1 MNNSIMFQEIQ
12 EEPVALRECIEQ
24 NQVMVKFLAE
34 EIRSKNPSY
43 LVLAA
48 RGTSCNAAKF
58 AKYVFETYV
67 GLPVM
72 IAAPSVLTK
81 YGGKLKLSNAVVVG
95 ISQSGA
101 AQDVCSLI
109 DRGNRD
115 GSLTVAITNTEG
127 SLLSQRAK
135 FHLNCCAGLE
145 KSLAATKTFLCQL
158 ALLTQLAAQL
168 SGEPRLLDL
177 VKRLPRIAAAMLDRT
192 QELSRMAHR
201 YRFMNECFILAR
213 GLNYPIA
220 LEFGIK
226 TQETSFVRSRAYSVA
241 NFTHGPI
248 AMLRDF
254 IPVFVL
260 ATDAATDENTCEM
273 IKRLKNQRCDVCVIT
288 NKSGASPAK
297 RYGYH
302 NRPDRNLV
310 AAGLLFLRRRADF
323 WLCLYSKYYGRYGND
338 RGQSHFAGG
347 PGGKGP
353 VFRRADEKDR

>member
-1 MNNSIMFQEIQ
+1 MNNMFQEIQ
-12 EEPVALRECIEQ
+12 EEPAALRECIEQ

-192 QELSRMAHR
+192 PVPLYERVLYFGPGAELS
-201 YRFMNECFILAR
+201 YRAGIWNQDSGNFLCPFQGIFR
-213 GLNYPIA
+213 GEFYPWP
-220 LEFGIK
+220 
-226 TQETSFVRSRAYSVA
+226 
-241 NFTHGPI
+241 H
-248 AMLRDF
+248 
-254 IPVFVL
+254 
-260 ATDAATDENTCEM
+260 C
-273 IKRLKNQRCDVCVIT
+273 
-288 NKSGASPAK
+288 
-297 RYGYH
+297 H
-302 NRPDRNLV
+302 
-310 AAGLLFLRRRADF
+310 AAGFYSGVCAGNR
-323 WLCLYSKYYGRYGND
+323 LCYG
-338 RGQSHFAGG
+338 
-347 PGGKGP
+347 
-353 VFRRADEKDR
+353 

>member
-12 EEPVALRECIEQ
+12 EEPAALRECIEQ

-34 EIRSKNPSY
+34 EIRSKNPSC

-145 KSLAATKTFLCQL
+145 KSLAATKTF
-158 ALLTQLAAQL
+158 
-168 SGEPRLLDL
+168 
-177 VKRLPRIAAAMLDRT
+177 
-192 QELSRMAHR
+192 
-201 YRFMNECFILAR
+201 
-213 GLNYPIA
+213 
-220 LEFGIK
+220 
-226 TQETSFVRSRAYSVA
+226 FV
-241 NFTHGPI
+241 
-248 AMLRDF
+248 
-254 IPVFVL
+254 
-260 ATDAATDENTCEM
+260 
-273 IKRLKNQRCDVCVIT
+273 
-288 NKSGASPAK
+288 PAC
-297 RYGYH
+297 
-302 NRPDRNLV
+302 PADP
-310 AAGLLFLRRRADF
+310 AGCSAVRRAP
-323 WLCLYSKYYGRYGND
+323 
-338 RGQSHFAGG
+338 A
-347 PGGKGP
+347 
-353 VFRRADEKDR
+353 A

>member
-12 EEPVALRECIEQ
+12 EEPAALRECIEQ

-34 EIRSKNPSY
+34 EIRSKNPSC

-127 SLLSQRAK
+127 SLLS
-135 FHLNCCAGLE
+135 
-145 KSLAATKTFLCQL
+145 
-158 ALLTQLAAQL
+158 QLAAQL

-288 NKSGASPAK
+288 NKQEI
-297 RYGYH
+297 
-302 NRPDRNLV
+302 
-310 AAGLLFLRRRADF
+310 AD
-323 WLCLYSKYYGRYGND
+323 L
-338 RGQSHFAGG
+338 AGG
-347 PGGKGP
+347 NAVLLPPECEGVAGGFACATVIQLFACELSVQRGNNPDAPEGLTK
-353 VFRRADEKDR
+353 VTVTV

>member
-24 NQVMVKFLAE
+24 NQVMAKFLAE
-34 EIRSKNPSY
+34 EIRSKNPSF
-43 LVLAA
+43 LLLAA

-58 AKYVFETYV
+58 AKYVFETYA
-67 GLPVM
+67 GLPTM

-81 YGGKLKLSNAVVVG
+81 YEGKLKISNAVVIG

-101 AQDVCSLI
+101 AEDVCSLI

-115 GSLTVAITNTEG
+115 GSLTIAITNTDG
-127 SLLSQRAK
+127 SLLSRRAK
-135 FHLNCCAGLE
+135 YHLNCCAGEE

-158 ALLTQLAAQL
+158 TLLTQLAAYLSRDSQL
-168 SGEPRLLDL
+168 MDL
-177 VKRLPRIAAAMLDRT
+177 VNGLPKLAAAMLDRT
-192 QELSRMAHR
+192 EEISRLARR

-213 GLNYPIA
+213 GMNYPIA

-260 ATDAATDENTCEM
+260 ATDAHTDDNTCDM
-273 IKRLKNQRCDVCVIT
+273 IRRLKSQHCDVCVIT
-288 NKSGASPAK
+288 NKQEIADLARGNAIFLPAECE
-297 RYGYH
+297 G
-302 NRPDRNLV
+302 V
-310 AAGLLFLRRRADF
+310 
-323 WLCLYSKYYGRYGND
+323 
-338 RGQSHFAGG
+338 AGG
-347 PGGKGP
+347 FACATVIQLFACELSVQRGNNPDAPEGLTK
-353 VFRRADEKDR
+353 VTVTV

>member
-12 EEPVALRECIEQ
+12 EEPVALEECIER
-24 NQVMVKFLAE
+24 NRGAITLLAE
-34 EIRSKNPSY
+34 EIRCKNPGF

-81 YGGKLKLSNAVVVG
+81 YEGKLKLSNAVVIG

-101 AQDVCSLI
+101 AEDVCSLI

-115 GSLTVAITNTEG
+115 GSLTVAVTNTEG
-127 SLLSQRAK
+127 SLLARRAK
-135 FHLNCCAGLE
+135 YHLSCCAGIE
-145 KSLAATKTFLCQL
+145 KSLAATKTFLTQL
-158 ALLTQLAAQL
+158 ALLVQLAAYLSEDASLTELLGQL
-168 SGEPRLLDL
+168 PG
-177 VKRLPRIAAAMLDRT
+177 IASAMLARR
-192 QELSRMAHR
+192 EEISRLARR

-213 GLNYPIA
+213 GMNYPIA

-260 ATDAATDENTCEM
+260 ATDSATDDNTCEM
-273 IKRLKNQRCDVCVIT
+273 IKRLKGLKCDICVIT
-288 NKSGASPAK
+288 NKRK
-297 RYGYH
+297 I
-302 NRPDRNLV
+302 
-310 AAGLLFLRRRADF
+310 AD
-323 WLCLYSKYYGRYGND
+323 L
-338 RGQSHFAGG
+338 AGG
-347 PGGKGP
+347 NAVLLPPECEGVAGGFACATVIQMFACELSVQRGNNPDAPEGLTK
-353 VFRRADEKDR
+353 VTVTI

>member
-109 DRGNRD
+109 DSGNRG
-115 GSLTVAITNTEG
+115 GSLTEAITNNEG
-127 SLLSQRAK
+127 SVPSHRAK
-135 FHLNCCAGLE
+135 
-145 KSLAATKTFLCQL
+145 
-158 ALLTQLAAQL
+158 
-168 SGEPRLLDL
+168 
-177 VKRLPRIAAAMLDRT
+177 LPP
-192 QELSRMAHR
+192 
-201 YRFMNECFILAR
+201 N
-213 GLNYPIA
+213 
-220 LEFGIK
+220 
-226 TQETSFVRSRAYSVA
+226 
-241 NFTHGPI
+241 
-248 AMLRDF
+248 
-254 IPVFVL
+254 
-260 ATDAATDENTCEM
+260 
-273 IKRLKNQRCDVCVIT
+273 
-288 NKSGASPAK
+288 
-297 RYGYH
+297 
-302 NRPDRNLV
+302 
-310 AAGLLFLRRRADF
+310 
-323 WLCLYSKYYGRYGND
+323 
-338 RGQSHFAGG
+338 
-347 PGGKGP
+347 
-353 VFRRADEKDR
+353 

>member
-1 MNNSIMFQEIQ
+1 M
-12 EEPVALRECIEQ
+12 
-24 NQVMVKFLAE
+24 
-34 EIRSKNPSY
+34 
-43 LVLAA
+43 
-48 RGTSCNAAKF
+48 
-58 AKYVFETYV
+58 
-67 GLPVM
+67 
-72 IAAPSVLTK
+72 
-81 YGGKLKLSNAVVVG
+81 
-95 ISQSGA
+95 
-101 AQDVCSLI
+101 
-109 DRGNRD
+109 
-115 GSLTVAITNTEG
+115 AITNTEG

-288 NKSGASPAK
+288 NKQEI
-297 RYGYH
+297 
-302 NRPDRNLV
+302 
-310 AAGLLFLRRRADF
+310 AD
-323 WLCLYSKYYGRYGND
+323 L
-338 RGQSHFAGG
+338 AGG
-347 PGGKGP
+347 NAVLLPPECEGVAGGFACATVIQLFACELSVQRGNNPDAPEGLTK
-353 VFRRADEKDR
+353 VTVTV

>member
-12 EEPVALRECIEQ
+12 EEPAALRECIEQ

-158 ALLTQLAAQL
+158 ALLTQLSAQL

-288 NKSGASPAK
+288 NKQEI
-297 RYGYH
+297 
-302 NRPDRNLV
+302 
-310 AAGLLFLRRRADF
+310 AD
-323 WLCLYSKYYGRYGND
+323 L
-338 RGQSHFAGG
+338 AGG
-347 PGGKGP
+347 NAVLLPPECEGVAGGFACATVIQLFACELSVQRGNNPDAPEGLTK
-353 VFRRADEKDR
+353 VTVTV